1 MMAIAEIFML
11 LFTPGPTPV
20 PESVRLAMATPTLHH
35 RTSEFEA
42 IFAETRELLFNLFS
56 TDEVIMLASSGTG
69 AMEAA
74 VTNLCKDTLLS
85 VNSGK
90 FGERFGKIALACGL
104 ENVEIK
110 HEWDTPASVEEVV
123 EAVKANPSVDAIAI
137 QISESAGGLR
147 HPVEEIAA
155 AVKEI
160 NPEIMVIADG
170 ITAIGVERINVE
182 NIDCVIAGSQKALML
197 PPGLAILGL
206 SNKAIDKIGEGKGYY
221 LNLASEIKKQKQ
233 NTTAYTAATTLIIGL
248 RAILQEIEA
257 QGGIGI
263 LFCDTARRAKATRF
277 ALEAIGLHS
286 YPKTPAR
293 SMTTI
298 DDVNAKEIRD
308 LLKTEFGVN
317 VAGGQDHL
325 KGKIFRI
332 NQMGLIGT
340 SEMVWVV
347 NAVELALAKLG
358 RRDFD
363 GTASRVFNEE
373 YFKSIINPT
382 PKKEEK

>member
-1 MMAIAEIFML
+1 MMAIAEILML

-20 PESVRLAMATPTLHH
+20 PESVRLAMATPTIHH
-35 RTSEFEA
+35 RTPEFEA
-42 IFAETRELLFNLFS
+42 IFAETRTLLFNLFA
-56 TDEVIMLASSGTG
+56 TDEVIMLASTGTG

-74 VTNLCKDTLLS
+74 VTNLCHDTLLS

-90 FGERFGKIALACGL
+90 FGERFGKIALASGL
-104 ENVEIK
+104 KNVEIK
-110 HEWDTPASVEEVV
+110 HEWDTPASVEEVI

-147 HPVEEIAA
+147 HPVEEIAQ
-155 AVKEI
+155 AVKAL
-160 NPEIMVIADG
+160 NPDIMVIADG

-182 NIDCVIAGSQKALML
+182 HIDCVIAGSQKALML

-206 SNKAIDKIGEGKGYY
+206 SNKAIDKIGEGRGYY

-248 RAILQEIEA
+248 RAILQEIEEKS
-257 QGGIGI
+257 GIGI

-277 ALEAIGLHS
+277 ALEAIGLHA

-298 DDVNAKEIRD
+298 DDINAKGIRD

-332 NQMGLIGT
+332 NQMGLIET

>member
-1 MMAIAEIFML
+1 MMAIARIFML

-35 RTSEFEA
+35 RTPEFEA
-42 IFAETRELLFNLFS
+42 IFKETRELLFKLFA
-56 TDEVIMLASSGTG
+56 TDEVIMLASTGTG

-74 VTNLCKDTLLS
+74 VTNLCHDTLLS

-90 FGERFGKIALACGL
+90 FGERFGKIALAHGL
-104 ENVEIK
+104 KNVEIK

-123 EAVKANPSVDAIAI
+123 EVVKANPSIDALAI
-137 QISESAGGLR
+137 QVSESAGGLR

-155 AVKEI
+155 AVKAI
-160 NPEIMVIADG
+160 NPSIMVIADG
-170 ITAIGVERINVE
+170 ITAVGVERINVE
-182 NIDCVIAGSQKALML
+182 HIDCLIGGSQKALML
-197 PPGLAILGL
+197 PPGLSILGL
-206 SNKAIDKIGEGKGYY
+206 SSAAIEKTGEGKGYY
-221 LNLASEIKKQKQ
+221 LNLASEIKKQRL

-248 RAILQEIEA
+248 RAVLQEIEA
-257 QGGIGI
+257 KGGFG
-263 LFCDTARRAKATRF
+263 LLYCSTARYAKATRF
-277 ALEAIGLHS
+277 ALEALGLHS
-286 YPKTPAR
+286 YPATPAR

-308 LLKTEFGVN
+308 LLKTDFGVN

-332 NQMGLIGT
+332 NQMGLIET
-340 SEMVWVV
+340 YEMAWVV

-373 YFKSIINPT
+373 YFKST
-382 PKKEEK
+382 LKKEEK

>member
-1 MMAIAEIFML
+1 ML

-20 PESVRLAMATPTLHH
+20 PESVRLAMAEPTLHH
-35 RTSEFEA
+35 RTPEFEA
-42 IFAETRELLFNLFS
+42 IFKETRELLFDLFA
-56 TDEVIMLASSGTG
+56 TDEVVMLASTGTG

-74 VTNLCKDTLLS
+74 VTNLCHDTLLNI
-85 VNSGK
+85 NSGK
-90 FGERFGKIALACGL
+90 FGERFGKIAQAHGL
-104 ENVEIK
+104 QSVEIK

-123 EAVKANPSVDAIAI
+123 EAVKANASIDAVAI

-147 HPVEEIAA
+147 HPVEEIAK

-160 NPEIMVIADG
+160 NPDIMIIADG
-170 ITAIGVERINVE
+170 ITAVGVERIDVSH
-182 NIDCVIAGSQKALML
+182 IDCLIAGSQKALML

-206 SNKAIDKIGEGKGYY
+206 SAAAVEKTGTGKGYY
-221 LNLASEIKKQKQ
+221 FNLASEIKKQRQ

-248 RAILQEIEA
+248 GAVLKQIEA
-257 QGGIGI
+257 NGGAGK
-263 LFCDTARRAKATRF
+263 LYCDTARRAKATCF
-277 ALEAIGLHS
+277 ALEALGLHS

-298 DDVNAKEIRD
+298 DDAHASEIRT
-308 LLKTEFGVN
+308 LLKTDFGVN

-332 NQMGLIGT
+332 NQMGLI
-340 SEMVWVV
+340 EPYEIVAVV

-358 RRDFD
+358 RREFD
-363 GTASRVFNEE
+363 GTASRVFNQE
-373 YFKSIINPT
+373 YFKSLL
-382 PKKEEK
+382 KKEEK

>member
-1 MMAIAEIFML
+1 ML

-20 PESVRLAMATPTLHH
+20 PESVRLAMAEPTLHH
-35 RTSEFEA
+35 RTPEFEA
-42 IFAETRELLFNLFS
+42 IFKETRELLFDLFA
-56 TDEVIMLASSGTG
+56 TDEVVMLASTGTG

-74 VTNLCKDTLLS
+74 VTNLCHDTLLNI
-85 VNSGK
+85 NSGK
-90 FGERFGKIALACGL
+90 FGERFGKIAQAHGL
-104 ENVEIK
+104 KNVEIK
-110 HEWDTPASVEEVV
+110 HEWDTPASVNEVL
-123 EAVKANPSVDAIAI
+123 EAVTANASIDTIAI
-137 QISESAGGLR
+137 QVSESAGGLR

-155 AVKEI
+155 AVKEV
-160 NPEIMVIADG
+160 NPNIMVIADG
-170 ITAIGVERINVE
+170 ITAVGVERIDVS
-182 NIDCVIAGSQKALML
+182 NIDCLIAGSQKALML

-206 SNKAIDKIGEGKGYY
+206 SKAAIEKIGGGKGYY
-221 LNLASEIKKQKQ
+221 FNLASEIKKQQQ

-248 RAILQEIEA
+248 GAILKQIEA
-257 QGGIGI
+257 DGGIGK
-263 LFCDTARRAKATRF
+263 LYCDTARRAKATRF
-277 ALEAIGLHS
+277 ALEALGLHS

-298 DDVNAKEIRD
+298 DDENASEIRN
-308 LLKTEFGVN
+308 LLKTDFGVN

-332 NQMGLIGT
+332 NQMGLIEPY
-340 SEMVWVV
+340 EMVWVV

-373 YFKSIINPT
+373 FFKST
-382 PKKEEK
+382 LKKEEK

>member
-1 MMAIAEIFML
+1 MMAIARMNML

-35 RTSEFEA
+35 RTPEFEA
-42 IFAETRELLFNLFS
+42 IFAETRELLFNLLA

-90 FGERFGKIALACGL
+90 FGERFGKIALASGL
-104 ENVEIK
+104 KNVEIK
-110 HEWDTPASVEEVV
+110 HDWDTPASVEEVL
-123 EAVKANPSVDAIAI
+123 EAVKANPSVDAVAI

-147 HPVEEIAA
+147 HPVEEIAK
-155 AVKEI
+155 AVKAI
-160 NPEIMVIADG
+160 NPDIMVIADG

-197 PPGLAILGL
+197 PPGLSILGL
-206 SNKAIDKIGEGKGYY
+206 SNKAIKKIGSGKGYY

-248 RAILQEIEA
+248 RAMLQEIEVK
-257 QGGIGI
+257 GGIGI

-277 ALEAIGLHS
+277 ALEALGLHS
-286 YPKTPAR
+286 YPQTPAR

-332 NQMGLIGT
+332 NQMGLIET

>member
-1 MMAIAEIFML
+1 MMAIARIFML

-35 RTSEFEA
+35 RTPEFEA
-42 IFAETRELLFNLFS
+42 IFKETRELLFKLFA
-56 TDEVIMLASSGTG
+56 TDEVVMLASTGTG

-74 VTNLCKDTLLS
+74 VTNLCHDTLLS

-90 FGERFGKIALACGL
+90 FGERFGKIALAHGL
-104 ENVEIK
+104 KNVEIK

-123 EAVKANPSVDAIAI
+123 EVVKANPSIDALAI
-137 QISESAGGLR
+137 QVSESAGGLR

-155 AVKEI
+155 AVKAI
-160 NPEIMVIADG
+160 NPSIMVIADG
-170 ITAIGVERINVE
+170 ITAVGVERINVE
-182 NIDCVIAGSQKALML
+182 HIDCLIGGSQKALML
-197 PPGLAILGL
+197 PPGLSILGL
-206 SNKAIDKIGEGKGYY
+206 SSAAIEKIGEGEGYY
-221 LNLASEIKKQKQ
+221 LNLASEIKKQRL

-248 RAILQEIEA
+248 RAVLQEIEA
-257 QGGIGI
+257 KGGFE
-263 LFCDTARRAKATRF
+263 LLYCNTARYAKATRF
-277 ALEAIGLHS
+277 ALEALGLHS
-286 YPKTPAR
+286 YPATPAR

-308 LLKTEFGVN
+308 LLKSDFGVN

-332 NQMGLIGT
+332 NQMGLIET
-340 SEMVWVV
+340 YEMVWVV

-373 YFKSIINPT
+373 YFKST
-382 PKKEEK
+382 LKKEEK

>member
-1 MMAIAEIFML
+1 MMAIARIFML

-35 RTSEFEA
+35 RTPEFEA
-42 IFAETRELLFNLFS
+42 IFAETRELLFNLFA

-74 VTNLCKDTLLS
+74 VTNLCQDTLLS

-90 FGERFGKIALACGL
+90 FGERFGKIALAHGL
-104 ENVEIK
+104 KNVEIK
-110 HEWDTPASVEEVV
+110 HEWNTPATVEEVV
-123 EAVKANPSVDAIAI
+123 EAVKANPSIDAIAI

-147 HPVEEIAA
+147 HPVEEIAK

-160 NPEIMVIADG
+160 NPSIIIIADG
-170 ITAIGVERINVE
+170 ITAIGVERIDINS
-182 NIDCVIAGSQKALML
+182 IDCVLAGSQKALML
-197 PPGLAILGL
+197 PPGLALLGL
-206 SNKAIDKIGEGKGYY
+206 SNAAIEKIGEGKGYY

-257 QGGIGI
+257 NGGIGK
-263 LFCDTARRAKATRF
+263 LYCDTARRAKATRF
-277 ALEAIGLHS
+277 ALEALGLHS
-286 YPKTPAR
+286 YPQTPAR

-298 DDVNAKEIRD
+298 DDENAKEIRD
-308 LLKTEFGVN
+308 LLKTEFAVN

-332 NQMGLIGT
+332 NHMGLI
-340 SEMVWVV
+340 EPYEAVAVV

-363 GTASRVFNEE
+363 GTASRIFNEE
-373 YFKSIINPT
+373 YFKHVL
-382 PKKEEK
+382 KKEEK

>member
-1 MMAIAEIFML
+1 ML

-35 RTSEFEA
+35 RTPEFEA
-42 IFAETRELLFNLFS
+42 IFAETRALLFNLFA

-74 VTNLCKDTLLS
+74 VTNLCRDTLLS

-90 FGERFGKIALACGL
+90 FGERFGKIALASGL
-104 ENVEIK
+104 KNVEIK
-110 HEWDTPASVEEVV
+110 HDWDTPATVEEVI
-123 EAVKANPSVDAIAI
+123 EAVKANPSVDAIAV

-155 AVKEI
+155 AVKAL
-160 NPEIMVIADG
+160 NPDIMVIADG
-170 ITAIGVERINVE
+170 ITAIGVERINIE

-206 SNKAIDKIGEGKGYY
+206 SNKAIEKIGTGKGYY
-221 LNLASEIKKQKQ
+221 LNLASEIKKQRQ

-248 RAILQEIEA
+248 RAMLQEIEA
-257 QGGIGI
+257 RGGLGV
-263 LFCDTARRAKATRF
+263 LFCNTARRAKATRF
-277 ALEAIGLHS
+277 ALEALGLHS

-298 DDVNAKEIRD
+298 NDKNAKEIRD
-308 LLKTEFGVN
+308 LLKTDFGVN

-332 NQMGLIGT
+332 NQMGLIET

-347 NAVELALAKLG
+347 TAVELALAKLG

-373 YFKSIINPT
+373 YFKSTINPT

>member
-1 MMAIAEIFML
+1 MMAIARMNML

-35 RTSEFEA
+35 RTPEFEA
-42 IFAETRELLFNLFS
+42 IFAQTRELLFNLFA

-90 FGERFGKIALACGL
+90 FGERFGKIALASGL
-104 ENVEIK
+104 KNVEIK
-110 HEWDTPASVEEVV
+110 HEWDTSASVEEVL

-155 AVKEI
+155 AVKAI

-182 NIDCVIAGSQKALML
+182 NIDCIIAGSQKALML
-197 PPGLAILGL
+197 PPGLSILGL
-206 SNKAIDKIGEGKGYY
+206 SNAAIEKIGGGKGYY

-248 RAILQEIEA
+248 RAILQEINEK
-257 QGGIGI
+257 GGIGM
-263 LFCDTARRAKATRF
+263 LYCETARRAKATRF
-277 ALEAIGLHS
+277 ALEALGLHS

-298 DDVNAKEIRD
+298 DDENAAEIRT
-308 LLKTEFGVN
+308 LLKTDFSVN

-332 NQMGLIGT
+332 NHMGLIDT
-340 SEMVWVV
+340 YEMVWVV

-373 YFKSIINPT
+373 YFKSAL
-382 PKKEEK
+382 KKEEK